1 MKDFYKTNYHY
12 FFFILFFLIQ
22 LSVFRDYGFSNDE
35 EISRFN
41 GLVSYNFIIE
51 KLNIQFLN
59 LYPDIPRL
67 ENYIDKDYGVF
78 FELLLI
84 FIERIFDLKDT
95 KSIYY
100 SRHYLTSICFFIG
113 SLFFYLT
120 LRKFFSKKVSLLG
133 TLIFIIHP
141 RIFAQS
147 FYNSKD
153 IVFMVFFCIANFYLL
168 SFFVKQNINNII
180 LLSLSIS
187 LAISLRPMA
196 IIIPFLFLFFFVMV
210 NLEKT
215 KYRKLILLIP
225 FIILV
230 PFFTILFWPYLWND
244 PLNFFEVLKSMSK
257 FRFVGEVFFNSEYFV
272 AKYMPWYY
280 LPITILTT
288 TPIFQILLFFIGF
301 FIIANTLCRNFLSL
315 ENSNKNIW
323 NNELELFLLYSI
335 LIIFLTIFFVIELN
349 ATVYGGWRQI
359 YFIYPSVIF
368 VCIYGLDCAL
378 KIIKIRKYIFILI
391 SFCIVINTYSLI
403 KSHPYQYTF
412 YNSFITNKSIKNFEL
427 DYYGVSNLDLLKQ
440 IDLLS
445 KKDFHKIYIFSVSP
459 YRLSLNLISEENKKK
474 YVFIDNIEDADY
486 IISNHFYQD
495 HYYKEKNYL
504 ENKHPEFIEN
514 YLNENF
520 RLVYEIKS
528 NDVRINSIYKKK

>member
-225 FIILV
+225 FIVLV

-301 FIIANTLCRNFLSL
+301 FIIANTLCRNLLSL

-323 NNELELFLLYSI
+323 NNELELFLFYSI

-391 SFCIVINTYSLI
+391 SFCIVINTYSLM

-445 KKDFHKIYIFSVSP
+445 KKDFHEIYIFSVSP

-486 IISNHFYQD
+486 IISNHYYQD

-504 ENKHPEFIEN
+504 ESKHPEFIEN